1 MLIRGHALIEGMAS
15 GALLRLTEPL
25 SLWGGVDLKTGR
37 IVDASHPQR
46 GATLSGRLLAMPG
59 SRGSSSSSSALVEL
73 ARSKRAPAGVVTTR
87 GDPILTIGALVAE
100 YLYRVTIPILVV
112 SDADFAKLMCGAL
125 GHLWCET
132 GQAVLAFPAAEPIDF
147 EAHDPAGG

>member
-1 MLIRGHALIEGMAS
+1 MLIRGNALIEGMAS

-25 SLWGGVDLKTGR
+25 SLWGGVDLQTGR

-46 GATLSGRLLAMPG
+46 GEMLTDRLLAMPG

-100 YLYRVTIPILVV
+100 YLYRVTIPILIV
-112 SDADFAKLMCGAL
+112 SDADFAKLMDGAI
-125 GHLWCET
+125 GHLWCEA
-132 GQAVLAFPAAEPIDF
+132 GQAVLAFAAAEPVHF
-147 EAHDPAGG
+147 EARDAAG

>member
-15 GALLRLTEPL
+15 GALLKLTEPL
-25 SLWGGVDLKTGR
+25 SLWGGVDLQTGG

-46 GATLSGRLLAMPG
+46 GAVLTNRLLAMPG

-73 ARSKRAPAGVVTTR
+73 ARTRRAPAGVITTR
-87 GDPILTIGALVAE
+87 GDPILTIGALVAD
-100 YLYRVTIPILVV
+100 YLYGAAIPILIVP
-112 SDADFAKLMCGAL
+112 DEDFGELPSGAT

-132 GQAVLAFPAAEPIDF
+132 DRAVLTVPRHERVQFSNSSAR
-147 EAHDPAGG
+147 